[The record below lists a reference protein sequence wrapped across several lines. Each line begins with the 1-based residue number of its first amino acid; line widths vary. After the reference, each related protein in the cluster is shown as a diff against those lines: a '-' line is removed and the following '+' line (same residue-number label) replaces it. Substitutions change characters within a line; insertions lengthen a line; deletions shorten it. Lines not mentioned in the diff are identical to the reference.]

1 MKRFISKAKKVIVA
15 IVLAIISFPN
25 KIFATIN
32 PSALDIQD
40 LYGPPP
46 VSLYGV
52 ARPSTVTINFWRIAR
67 TFIIPIALLI
77 GLIIY
82 FKKSKSSKKK
92 KILVTIG
99 IIAITAILYF
109 VINKII
115 YELA

>member
-1 MKRFISKAKKVIVA
+1 MRKFILKAKKVIVA
-15 IVLAIISFPN
+15 VILAIISFPN
-25 KIFATIN
+25 KIFAIN
-32 PSALDIQD
+32 PSSLYIQD

-46 VSLYGV
+46 VALYGV
-52 ARPSTVTINFWRIAR
+52 TRPSTVTLIWRIAR

-99 IIAITAILYF
+99 IIAITAIVYF
-109 VINKII
+109 VINKIM
-115 YELA
+115 YELV

>member
-1 MKRFISKAKKVIVA
+1 MKRFISKVKKVIVA

-25 KIFATIN
+25 KIFAAIN

-52 ARPSTVTINFWRIAR
+52 ARPSTVTIIWRIAR
-67 TFIIPIALLI
+67 IFIIPIALLI

-99 IIAITAILYF
+99 IISITVILYF
-109 VINKII
+109 VVNKII

>member
-1 MKRFISKAKKVIVA
+1 MKKFISKVKKVIVA

-25 KIFATIN
+25 KIFA
-32 PSALDIQD
+32 ALDPYAIQD

-46 VSLYGV
+46 VATLYGIE
-52 ARPSTVTINFWRIAR
+52 RPNTLTIIWRIAR

-82 FKKSKSSKKK
+82 FKKSKSSTKK

-99 IIAITAILYF
+99 IIVITAILYF
-109 VINKII
+109 VVNKII

>member
-1 MKRFISKAKKVIVA
+1 MKKFISKVKKVIVA

-25 KIFATIN
+25 KIFAAMIPN
-32 PSALDIQD
+32 EEIFPPDNVQY

-52 ARPSTVTINFWRIAR
+52 ARRIIAR

-82 FKKSKSSKKK
+82 LKKSKSSKKK

-109 VINKII
+109 VIIKII
-115 YELA
+115 YELLD

>member
-1 MKRFISKAKKVIVA
+1 MNKIILKVKKVLIA

-25 KIFATIN
+25 KIFAAIN

-52 ARPSTVTINFWRIAR
+52 ARPNTVTIIWRIAR

-82 FKKSKSSKKK
+82 FKKSKGSKKK
-92 KILVTIG
+92 KILITIG

-109 VINKII
+109 VVNKII
-115 YELA
+115 YELT

>member
-1 MKRFISKAKKVIVA
+1 MKKFISKVKKVIVV

-32 PSALDIQD
+32 PSVLDIQD

-52 ARPSTVTINFWRIAR
+52 ARPSTVTIIWRIAR

-109 VINKII
+109 VVNKII
-115 YELA
+115 YKLA

>member
-1 MKRFISKAKKVIVA
+1 MKKFASKIKKVVVA

-25 KIFATIN
+25 KIFAKKLI
-32 PSALDIQD
+32 
-40 LYGPPP
+40 P
-46 VSLYGV
+46 VPGNAELYGV
-52 ARPSTVTINFWRIAR
+52 YRPSTVTTIWKIAR

-99 IIAITAILYF
+99 LIAIVAILYF
-109 VINKII
+109 VLNIII
-115 YELA
+115 YEFAYKSI

>member
-1 MKRFISKAKKVIVA
+1 MKKFISKVKKVIVA

-25 KIFATIN
+25 KIFAAIN
-32 PSALDIQD
+32 SSASDIQQD
-40 LYGPPP
+40 LYGPA
-46 VSLYGV
+46 LYGP
-52 ARPSTVTINFWRIAR
+52 ARPSTVTILWRIAR

-99 IIAITAILYF
+99 IIALTVILYF

-115 YELA
+115 YELY